1 MPMALNFPFRKP
13 SSNDPIET
21 KENQPIPHSSSSVP
35 HSSTSFPIKSPH
47 TPHSE
52 SVGTSSFIH
61 FHVPFIPKSSL
72 HSPLPFPPGYFF
84 SQQMAQP
91 PSPFQKVS
99 SEPSE
104 LNRNPELGKP
114 SFKVGNFP
122 LNPLPQQPFQK
133 PNAPFSFH
141 KPEEKEKKKEEP
153 FSFSFKQDV
162 NVGISPSLKS
172 RQLSPIETSQP
183 GKKEFSTTPENS
195 SSFTSFITDSIK
207 PHEMQSTGNG
217 ENQLRQDKK
226 KEQQTLPKKPEGERR
241 KESQKEEKEKKSA
254 NIGMPNWVVLGLS
267 ALVSLLTATYFVLAY
282 YDIF

>member
-21 KENQPIPHSSSSVP
+21 KEKQPIPHSPSSVP
-35 HSSTSFPIKSPH
+35 HSSTPFPIKSPH

-91 PSPFQKVS
+91 PSPFQGVS

-104 LNRNPELGKP
+104 LNKNPELGKP

-122 LNPLPQQPFQK
+122 LNPLSQQPFQK
-133 PNAPFSFH
+133 PNAPFSFL

-153 FSFSFKQDV
+153 FSFSFKQDS
-162 NVGISPSLKS
+162 NVGSPPSLKS
-172 RQLSPIETSQP
+172 RHLSPIETSQP
-183 GKKEFSTTPENS
+183 GKREFSTTQENP
-195 SSFTSFITDSIK
+195 SSFASFPTESIK
-207 PHEMQSTGNG
+207 THEMQSAGNG
-217 ENQLRQDKK
+217 ETHLRKDKK
-226 KEQQTLPKKPEGERR
+226 QEQQTSLKKPEEERR
-241 KESQKEEKEKKSA
+241 KESRKEEKEKKSA
-254 NIGMPNWVVLGLS
+254 NIGMPNRIVLGLS